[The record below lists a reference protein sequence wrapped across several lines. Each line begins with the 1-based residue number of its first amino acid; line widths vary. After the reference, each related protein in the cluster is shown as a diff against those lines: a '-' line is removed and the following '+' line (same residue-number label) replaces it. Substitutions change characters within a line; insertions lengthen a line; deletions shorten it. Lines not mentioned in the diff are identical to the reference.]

1 MRELFL
7 LDQKNVIRYT
17 DISTTQLQETLESSE
32 GLFWLDLEQMTEE
45 DASFLLEFKEFKF
58 HPLAVKACQGPVGRS
73 YLTTFQEHLFMLFT
87 IQEDFDAEPSKLCV
101 FLTPDYLVTFHNRPL
116 PFLQRL
122 KDRVES
128 DYQLMRSPGYSMA
141 LLLHA
146 LVDHL
151 DTVVP
156 QAETD
161 LETLTEMISEEGH
174 SDSLRQLGAFRR
186 RLCGMRR
193 NIKANGE
200 VVNELLQTN
209 DQMQPE
215 TILQVRGVYHRF
227 GNIVEALEQ
236 AQEGLEVVSAIA
248 VTRTSQQLNASVGR
262 LTTVAAVFLPVIAV
276 ATLLGVNER
285 LLTGLDPLVLV
296 GVAVVVSI
304 VVGGIVA
311 LVARQ
316 R

>member
-285 LLTGLDPLVLV
+285 LLAGLDPLVLV

>member
-17 DISTTQLQETLESSE
+17 DISTTQLQETLENSE
-32 GLFWLDLEQMTEE
+32 GLFWLDMEQMTEE

-58 HPLAVKACQGPVGRS
+58 HPLAVKACQGPIGRS

-87 IQEDFDAEPSKLCV
+87 IQEDFDAEPAKLCV

-156 QAETD
+156 QAEAD

-174 SDSLRQLGAFRR
+174 SDSLRQLGTFRR
-186 RLCGMRR
+186 RLSGMRR
-193 NIKANGE
+193 IVKANGE

-227 GNIVEALEQ
+227 GNIVEAIEQ
-236 AQEGLEVVSAIA
+236 AHEGLETVSAIA

-285 LLTGLDPLVLV
+285 LAAGLDPLVLV
-296 GVAVVVSI
+296 GVAVVASI
-304 VVGGIVA
+304 VVGGVVA

>member
-7 LDQKNVIRYT
+7 LDQKNVIRYA
-17 DISTTQLQETLESSE
+17 DISTTQLQETLETSE
-32 GLFWLDLEQMTEE
+32 GLFWLDFEQMTEE

-73 YLTTFQEHLFMLFT
+73 YLTTFSEHLFLLFT
-87 IQEDFDAEPSKLCV
+87 IQEDFDAEPAKLCL

-122 KDRVES
+122 KDRVEG
-128 DYQLMRSPGYSMA
+128 DHQLMRSPGYSMA
-141 LLLHA
+141 VLLHA

-151 DTVVP
+151 ETALP

-161 LETLTEMISEEGH
+161 LATLTDMISEEGN
-174 SDSLRQLGAFRR
+174 SDSLRQLGNFRR
-186 RLCGMRR
+186 RLSGMRR
-193 NIKANGE
+193 IVRANRE

-209 DQMQPE
+209 EQMQPE
-215 TILQVRGVYHRF
+215 TLLQVRGVYHRF
-227 GNIVEALEQ
+227 GNIVDAIEQ
-236 AQEGLEVVSAIA
+236 ANEGLETVSAIA

-276 ATLLGVNER
+276 AALLGVNER
-285 LLTGLDPLVLV
+285 LAVGVEPLVLV
-296 GVAVVVSI
+296 GVAGVVSI
-304 VVGGIVA
+304 VVGAVVA
-311 LVARQ
+311 LLARQ